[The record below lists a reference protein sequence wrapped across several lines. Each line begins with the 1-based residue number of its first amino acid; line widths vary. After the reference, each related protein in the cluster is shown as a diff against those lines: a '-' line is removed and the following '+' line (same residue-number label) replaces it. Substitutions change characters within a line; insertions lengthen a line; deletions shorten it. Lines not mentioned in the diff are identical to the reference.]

1 MYEAYKDKVAFLFV
15 YLREAHPVRQGKE
28 GGAEARSPKDIAQT
42 RSLAERAMAA
52 TDCLR
57 GLKVTLPVLIDTMDG
72 KTEKGYGGHP
82 AGTAVI
88 DRDGRICFTSR
99 GPNGVRPKEAEKA
112 LKELLANKGKL
123 GADVPLSEPAAEPA
137 AEPPARRPAKR

>member
-1 MYEAYKDKVAFLFV
+1 MQALYEAYKDKVEFLFV
-15 YLREAHPVRQGKE
+15 YIREAHPVRQGKE
-28 GGAEARSPKDIAQT
+28 GGAEARSPQDIAQT
-42 RSLAERAMAA
+42 PSLAERAIAA

-57 GLKVTLPVLIDTMDG
+57 GLKVTLPVLIDPMDG
-72 KTEKGYGGHP
+72 KVEKGYGGHP

-99 GPNGVRPKEAEKA
+99 GPSGVKPKEAEKV

-123 GADVPLSEPAAEPA
+123 GTGVPLSEGPAASAPD
-137 AEPPARRPAKR
+137 RPTKR

>member
-1 MYEAYKDKVAFLFV
+1 MQALYEAYKDKVAFLFV
-15 YLREAHPVRQGKE
+15 YVREAHPVRQGKE

-88 DRDGRICFTSR
+88 DRDGRIGFTSR
-99 GPNGVRPKEAEKA
+99 GPGGIKPKDAEKV
-112 LKELLANKGKL
+112 LKKLLANKGKL
-123 GADVPLSEPAAEPA
+123 GADVPRSEGSGARAAD
-137 AEPPARRPAKR
+137 RPTKR

>member
-1 MYEAYKDKVAFLFV
+1 MQALYEAYKDKVAFLFV
-15 YLREAHPVRQGKE
+15 YVREAHPVKQGKE

-42 RSLAERAMAA
+42 QSLAERAMAA
-52 TDCLR
+52 TDCLKA
-57 GLKVTLPVLIDTMDG
+57 LKVTIPVLIDTMDG

-88 DRDGRICFTSR
+88 DRDGRIGFTSR
-99 GPNGVRPKEAEKA
+99 GPNGIKPKDAEKV

-123 GADVPLSEPAAEPA
+123 GADVPRPKETSRAAA
-137 AEPPARRPAKR
+137 DRPTKP

>member
-1 MYEAYKDKVAFLFV
+1 MQALYEAYKDKVEFFFV
-15 YLREAHPVRQGKE
+15 YVREAHPVRQGKE

-72 KTEKGYGGHP
+72 KTVKGYGGHP

-99 GPNGVRPKEAEKA
+99 GPGGVKPKEAEKV

-123 GADVPLSEPAAEPA
+123 GADVPLSEGS
-137 AEPPARRPAKR
+137 PARAADRPTKR

>member
-1 MYEAYKDKVAFLFV
+1 MQALYEAYKDKVEFFFV
-15 YLREAHPVRQGKE
+15 YVREAHPVRQGKE
-28 GGAEARSPKDIAQT
+28 GGAEARSPQDIAQT

-72 KTEKGYGGHP
+72 KTEKGYGSHP

-88 DRDGRICFTSR
+88 DRDGRISFTSR
-99 GPNGVRPKEAEKA
+99 GPSGVKPKEAEKV

-123 GADVPLSEPAAEPA
+123 GADVPRSEGPAARAPD
-137 AEPPARRPAKR
+137 RPTKR